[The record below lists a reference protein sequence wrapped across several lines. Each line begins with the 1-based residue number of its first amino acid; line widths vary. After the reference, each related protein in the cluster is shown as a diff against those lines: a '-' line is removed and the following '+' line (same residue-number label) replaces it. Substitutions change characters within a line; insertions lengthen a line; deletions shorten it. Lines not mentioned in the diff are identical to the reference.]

1 MKVRKLMERLAK
13 QEPEADV
20 YVSSNGIDYE
30 IAEEVGED
38 DGDVV
43 IIGEIKRDF

>member
-1 MKVRKLMERLAK
+1 MKVRKLIEQLEK
-13 QEPEADV
+13 QDPEADA

-43 IIGEIKRDF
+43 ILGKVKRDF